1 MPHLAIFSISTFPIY
16 PYVIDNWL
24 PSVLQLLSTLKTAL
38 LEDTLYLVKMLALS
52 FPKVCIVEFVP
63 HHGWQLARPPPKY
76 CCDVNSV
83 YVLVCKN
90 IRVESDSI
98 LGIFKNYEY

>member
-1 MPHLAIFSISTFPIY
+1 MPHLTIFSISTFPIY

-63 HHGWQLARPPPKY
+63 HHGWQLARPPLSTAAMSTACTY
-76 CCDVNSV
+76 W
-83 YVLVCKN
+83 YVK
-90 IRVESDSI
+90 I
-98 LGIFKNYEY
+98 LG